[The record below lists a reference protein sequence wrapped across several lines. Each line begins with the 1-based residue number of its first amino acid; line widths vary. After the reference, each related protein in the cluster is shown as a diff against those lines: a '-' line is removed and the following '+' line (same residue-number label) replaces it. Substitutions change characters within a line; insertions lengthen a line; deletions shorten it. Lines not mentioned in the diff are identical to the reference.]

1 MATIDVPTIIYTK
14 LHNRASYRQAS
25 DYTVPYYKD
34 VEDGS
39 GKYKAII
46 IGWASLAGHIV
57 RCAGKHNFS

>member
-1 MATIDVPTIIYTK
+1 MLARP
-14 LHNRASYRQAS
+14 HNRASYRQAS